1 MQRMQRNSYKK
12 GKGRKGSKTD
22 KKGFQVIKYL

>member
-22 KKGFQVIKYL
+22 KKGKLLSIP